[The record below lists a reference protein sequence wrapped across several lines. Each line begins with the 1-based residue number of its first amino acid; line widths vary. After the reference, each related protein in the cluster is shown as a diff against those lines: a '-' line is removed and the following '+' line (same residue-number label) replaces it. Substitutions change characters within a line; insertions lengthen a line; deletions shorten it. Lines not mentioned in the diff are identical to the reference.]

1 MALSIIGIKAGRV
14 IAHNQTTRRVAA
26 CLLIPYRIAAT
37 YKSGCFFHVA
47 STWKSTYTSRIV
59 PAYGDVRCAVAHRAP
74 LRQRHREY
82 AIFRGID
89 SRLMLVDKKCHGPG
103 FGTER
108 HATAGIPGGAPI
120 RTYRFLQFSV
130 RSATQCFFRVS
141 ARCAPEVIRRSK
153 RSARI
158 VFEIIHVGA
167 FDVSTSMTC
176 S

>member
-37 YKSGCFFHVA
+37 YKSGCFVHVA

-59 PAYGDVRCAVAHRAP
+59 PVYGAVRCAVAHRAP

-89 SRLMLVDKKCHGPG
+89 SRLMLVHKKCHGPG

-108 HATAGIPGGAPI
+108 HAAAGIPGGVPI
-120 RTYRFLQFSV
+120 RPYRFLPFFARAV
-130 RSATQCFFRVS
+130 QCFFRVW
-141 ARCAPEVIRRSK
+141 ARCMPEVIRRSK

-158 VFEIIHVGA
+158 VFETIQVGA
-167 FDVSTSMTC
+167 FDVSASMTC
-176 S
+176 C